1 MAEPYRSQGSASG
14 SNFSGASPE
23 AFGAAVGRGLE
34 EAGGSIDRAIHTIKE
49 RDRDNQVA
57 AAGVELAQISTD
69 IDTAAIDARNAAAPG
84 GEGHSAAVAKTIQ
97 ERSTEALGRIKDPH
111 VRQIFQQRYADLHER
126 VYTREHGWE
135 AVARAEKLVTD
146 FDTTG
151 TTYANAQ
158 ATNPTPDGLASA
170 LTDVHAA
177 GNALAVSADVKTK
190 AVREQQRKVAVGWGN
205 AMQDKDP
212 KSLIAT
218 LDHGVLNE
226 YLEPED
232 IKALRSGAHVELRR
246 AEAEQRQQLSIAQA
260 DARERINLIGKRVAA
275 GDFSVTDAEFAA
287 AEGDAKKYDL
297 KGPGFDLGVWKD
309 KRDVARETRTFTPA
323 QWADT
328 INTLEAK
335 GDKRSPAEN
344 VRLDHLKEMRGPS
357 ESRFNSDPFGA
368 AAAAGH
374 PAPDIDWDNP
384 TSDQLASRVAWARTW
399 ASSTG
404 MVNPAYLNN
413 DELKIFRDRVKQ
425 GPVGQ
430 LEIAAQLRGMAGV
443 GVGVAIAKQIDAGNK
458 DLQLMIGL
466 PPRTAELYKKGT
478 DALQRNPKLF
488 GVDPEDRAA
497 VQEIFNEYVGG
508 IPQEL
513 RTPIFNA
520 ARAITAAAADE
531 GGRAEL
537 TGDEF
542 ENTFRASIQRAAGQ
556 IGGGNGR
563 TGGFVNWMGRRA
575 WLPQSMGQ
583 TEFQQRLSRATPE
596 VWKRAGSGAPH
607 SLAPNGKLVPLTD
620 NQIHQLSRYQV
631 ETVSPGIYELVG
643 PDGGHLVDDHG
654 RPWSFDVRKLH

>member
-275 GDFSVTDAEFAA
+275 GDFSVTDAEFDGRRGRARRSTIS
-287 AEGDAKKYDL
+287 
-297 KGPGFDLGVWKD
+297 KGRASILACG
-309 KRDVARETRTFTPA
+309 RTSATSTSETRTFTRRTWDRHDRHARGEGRQAHRRRKTCASIICSSPLRA
-323 QWADT
+323 RSAAST
-328 INTLEAK
+328 RIPT
-335 GDKRSPAEN
+335 RRRPSPATRRRKSIGRARIPA
-344 VRLDHLKEMRGPS
+344 RLISASLGRAPS
-357 ESRFNSDPFGA
+357 
-368 AAAAGH
+368 
-374 PAPDIDWDNP
+374 
-384 TSDQLASRVAWARTW
+384 
-399 ASSTG
+399 
-404 MVNPAYLNN
+404 
-413 DELKIFRDRVKQ
+413 
-425 GPVGQ
+425 
-430 LEIAAQLRGMAGV
+430 
-443 GVGVAIAKQIDAGNK
+443 
-458 DLQLMIGL
+458 
-466 PPRTAELYKKGT
+466 PR
-478 DALQRNPKLF
+478 
-488 GVDPEDRAA
+488 
-497 VQEIFNEYVGG
+497 
-508 IPQEL
+508 
-513 RTPIFNA
+513 
-520 ARAITAAAADE
+520 ARA
-531 GGRAEL
+531 
-537 TGDEF
+537 
-542 ENTFRASIQRAAGQ
+542 
-556 IGGGNGR
+556 
-563 TGGFVNWMGRRA
+563 
-575 WLPQSMGQ
+575 
-583 TEFQQRLSRATPE
+583 
-596 VWKRAGSGAPH
+596 
-607 SLAPNGKLVPLTD
+607 
-620 NQIHQLSRYQV
+620 
-631 ETVSPGIYELVG
+631 
-643 PDGGHLVDDHG
+643 
-654 RPWSFDVRKLH
+654 WSTCLICRSTS